1 MGSVENGRQAEDK
14 ETQPPAI
21 GPKELESGLS
31 SGDAD
36 TSGNENGVADV
47 SSLVVDWEGPEDP
60 ANPHNWS
67 NKQKGVTIGIVS
79 TITFITYVSRS
90 PAGIGV
96 DS

>member
-14 ETQPPAI
+14 ETHTPVL

-36 TSGNENGVADV
+36 ASGNENGGTGDL
-47 SSLVVDWEGPEDP
+47 SLIVDWDGPDDP

-67 NKQKGVTIGIVS
+67 AKQKAVTIGIVS
-79 TITFITYVSRS
+79 VITFITYV
-90 PAGIGV
+90 P
-96 DS
+96 